1 MRKLLI
7 AIELT
12 ASKQVECVY
21 TQIYFMKYNGSHKF
35 AVLVLLLSIVS
46 WSIPAIAQKEPA
58 GIDLAGMDKSVS
70 PGDDFFGYANGGWI
84 KATQIPA
91 DRTSF
96 GAFDVIF
103 DEVSKRTADLIKSA
117 AGSAN
122 SEQKMAGDY
131 YSAYLDEAAIEKRG
145 LDPIKADLAE
155 VNTIKTRA
163 ELSRVLGSQLRADV
177 DPLNATNFHTDRLF
191 GVFISADFNNPKKN
205 VPYLLQGGLGLPD
218 RDNYIS
224 TDEHNKDLQAKYRAH
239 IAAILKLANI
249 ADPEEK
255 SRRIYDLETKIAQ
268 VHATREESGD
278 VHKANNPWRLTEF
291 STKAPGIEWS
301 DYFRAAGLSSEPMI
315 MVWHPNA
322 VTGISALVAREPLD
336 LWKDYMTF
344 RILDRSA
351 GLLPRAFADENF
363 NFYRK
368 QLYGVPQQSS
378 REQRAINAT
387 SGSLGDVVGKM
398 YVEKYFPPKAKSEI
412 QTLVKNIVAAFGKRI
427 DALTWMS
434 PETKAKAKAKLAT
447 LYVGVGYP
455 DKWRSYAGLKISPD
469 DALGNAQ
476 RVSLF
481 NYKWSLSKLRQP
493 VDKTEWWMT
502 PQTVNA
508 VNLPLQNALNFPAAI
523 LNPPF
528 FDMNADPVE
537 NYGSIG
543 GVIGHEISHSFDA
556 SGSQFDAE
564 GKMVNWWTPADYDH
578 FKAASQKLASQY
590 DQYEPLTGLHLNGN
604 QTLDEN
610 IADVAGLSAAF
621 DAYRMAYGGEEAPS
635 AKGLSGDQRFFVAFA
650 QSWRGKMRPETLRVI
665 VMTDGH
671 SPDEYRADTV
681 RNIDAWYTAFNVK
694 PDDKLYLAPEARVKV
709 W

>member
-1 MRKLLI
+1 VGAR
-7 AIELT
+7 
-12 ASKQVECVY
+12 SR
-21 TQIYFMKYNGSHKF
+21 
-35 AVLVLLLSIVS
+35 
-46 WSIPAIAQKEPA
+46 A
-58 GIDLAGMDKSVS
+58 GIDVAGMDQSVK
-70 PGDDFFGYANGGWI
+70 PGDDFYSYANGGWS
-84 KATQIPA
+84 KATEIPA
-91 DRTSF
+91 DRTSY

-103 DEVSKRTADLIKSA
+103 DEVSKRTADLITAAAKSSNA
-117 AGSAN
+117 
-122 SEQKMAGDY
+122 EEKMVGDY
-131 YSAYLDEAAIEKRG
+131 YTAYLNEDAIEKRG
-145 LDPIKADLAE
+145 LEPIKGDLAE
-155 VNTIKTRA
+155 VTALKNKA
-163 ELSRVLGSQLRADV
+163 ELSRLLGSQLRADV
-177 DPLNATNFHTDRLF
+177 DPLNATNFYTDRLF
-191 GVFISADFNNPKKN
+191 GVFISADFNNPTKN

-218 RDNYIS
+218 RDNYTS
-224 TDEHNKDLQAKYRAH
+224 TDEHDKDLQAKYRAH
-239 IAAILKLANI
+239 IATILKLANI
-249 ADPEEK
+249 ADADAK
-255 SRRIYDLETKIAQ
+255 AQRIYDLENKIAQ
-268 VHATREESGD
+268 VHATREQSGD
-278 VHKANNPWRLTEF
+278 VHKANNPWKLSEF
-291 STKAPGIEWS
+291 ATKAPGIDWNG
-301 DYFRAAGLSSEPMI
+301 YFKAAGLSAEPMI

-322 VTGISALVAREPLD
+322 VTGISALVASEPMD
-336 LWKDYMTF
+336 LWKDYLTF
-344 RILDRSA
+344 RVLDRSA

-368 QLYGVPQQSS
+368 TLYGVPQQRP

-387 SGSLGDVVGKM
+387 SGALGDVVGKM
-398 YVEKYFPPKAKSEI
+398 YVEKYFPPKAKTEI
-412 QTLVKNIVAAFGKRI
+412 QTLVKNIVTAFGKRI
-427 DALTWMS
+427 DALTWMT
-434 PETKAKAKAKLAT
+434 PETKAKAKAKLST

-476 RVSLF
+476 RIGLF

-537 NYGSIG
+537 NYGSMG

-556 SGSQFDAE
+556 SGSQFDAQ
-564 GKMVNWWTPADYDH
+564 GKMVNWWTPADYEH
-578 FKAASQKLASQY
+578 FKTASQKLADQY
-590 DQYEPLTGLHLNGN
+590 DQYEPLPGLHLNGK

-621 DAYRMAYGGEEAPS
+621 DAYRMSYGGKEAPS
-635 AKGLSGDQRFFVAFA
+635 AKGLTGDQRFFVAFG

-671 SPDEYRADTV
+671 SPDEFRADSV

-694 PDDKLYLAPEARVKV
+694 PGDKLYLAPDARVKV